1 MPRISFD
8 EAISTENSNNNSV
21 PYFSLK
27 NDGDFA
33 IVRIMHDNKDSI
45 EIYPTH
51 SITVNGKFRKVAC
64 LRGAKDSIESCP
76 LCAASNAR
84 GTSVYIKMVTYTADE
99 NGKISAT
106 PVIWER
112 TMNYARKIATL
123 LNDYGP
129 LSDYVFKIT
138 RNGAAGSRD
147 TTYDINLANPNV
159 YTSSAYPKV
168 EDAFKDY
175 EVCGTSLMS
184 RNYED
189 MTTYVNTGNFPAKQT
204 SSNRPNN
211 IPNNNT
217 PNYNNT
223 QSNTGYTS
231 YQAVPPTT
239 NMRNPAPT
247 PNYNQSPQATNWQ
260 ITNDAPKEDFDYF
273 AGPNE
278 APQAPARPKRFY

>member
-8 EAISTENSNNNSV
+8 EAISTENSNSNSIQ
-21 PYFSLK
+21 YFSLK

-33 IVRIMHDNKDSI
+33 IVRIMHDSKDSI

-76 LCAASNAR
+76 LCAANNAR
-84 GTSVYIKMVTYTADE
+84 GTSVYIKMVTYTTDE
-99 NGKISAT
+99 SGKISAT

-112 TMNYARKIATL
+112 TMNYARKIVTL

-175 EVCGTSLMS
+175 EVCGTVLMS
-184 RNYED
+184 KSYED
-189 MTTYVNTGNFPAKQT
+189 IAAYVQTGNFPTKQS
-204 SSNRPNN
+204 SSN
-211 IPNNNT
+211 IPNNT
-217 PNYNNT
+217 PNYNNP
-223 QSNTGYTS
+223 QSNAGYTP
-231 YQAVPPTT
+231 YQSAPSTT
-239 NMRNPAPT
+239 DMRNPAPT
-247 PNYNQSPQATNWQ
+247 ANYSQAPQATNWQ
-260 ITNDAPKEDFDYF
+260 VTNNAPKEDFDYF

-278 APQAPARPKRFY
+278 VPQAPTRPKRFY